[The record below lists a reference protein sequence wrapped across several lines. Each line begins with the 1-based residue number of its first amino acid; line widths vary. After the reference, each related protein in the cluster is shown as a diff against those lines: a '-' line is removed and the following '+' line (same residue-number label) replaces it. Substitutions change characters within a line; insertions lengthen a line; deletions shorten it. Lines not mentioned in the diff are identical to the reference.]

1 MKFKSFWRILFG
13 SVISGMIWHIFSDKT
28 IQGRTLYIHLKLS
41 SAKSIYWME
50 KEFKGD
56 SHSRKYV
63 NSCSKYLLF
72 YWCLIKADKN
82 PFLAHDMREK
92 KGYFAIFLYKRVFEK
107 FLANTITYLKNTFV
121 SRKTYILT
129 QLTIQL
135 VQHI

>member
-92 KGYFAIFLYKRVFEK
+92 KAILLSFYTKGS
-107 FLANTITYLKNTFV
+107 LKHSWQILSLILKTHWFPEE
-121 SRKTYILT
+121 TYILT
-129 QLTIQL
+129 ELTIQL